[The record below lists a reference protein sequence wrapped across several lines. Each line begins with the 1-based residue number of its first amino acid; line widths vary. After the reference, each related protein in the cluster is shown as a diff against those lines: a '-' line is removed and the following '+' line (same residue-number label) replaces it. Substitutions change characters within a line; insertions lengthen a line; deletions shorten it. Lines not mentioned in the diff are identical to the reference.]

1 MSVPCPHGD
10 PFCPCQDGD
19 ACHYEGRASWPSPLP
34 AGRPTMRG
42 IALRVCEKYRLSL
55 EDLKGPSA
63 ARRFSIPRQEAMHEM
78 YALELW
84 SLLQIGRFLG
94 GRDHTT
100 VLHGVRVHERRLAA
114 ERARA
119 ET

>member
-1 MSVPCPHGD
+1 MKCAHGD
-10 PFCPCQDGD
+10 PFCPCQDGA
-19 ACHYEGRASWPSPLP
+19 ACHYEGRAAWPKPP
-34 AGRPTMRG
+34 VFTPRPTMKA
-42 IALRVCEKYRLSL
+42 IAERVCEKHRISL
-55 EDLKGPSA
+55 ADLKGPSRA
-63 ARRFSIPRQEAMHEM
+63 KRYTYPRQEAMHEM

-114 ERARA
+114 ERARSA
-119 ET
+119 A